1 VVLEAKEKSGTM
13 STVAHAERYGKPV
26 CALRSEA
33 GAQPWAAGPTL
44 QRSAPVYQINPLLYR
59 PLLLGVRS
67 GLPTAALL
75 GVLMRL
81 ELSGRVTCLP
91 GKRYILR

>member
-1 VVLEAKEKSGTM
+1 MEQLLKEAEYMASQGI
-13 STVAHAERYGKPV
+13 E
-26 CALRSEA
+26 E
-33 GAQPWAAGPTL
+33 
-44 QRSAPVYQINPLLYR
+44 
-59 PLLLGVRS
+59 LGVRS

>member
-1 VVLEAKEKSGTM
+1 MCIRDSCTAEDLFGTLGLSAARPAPPPKAAPQPLSENERLVLSCMSGRTQGI
-13 STVAHAERYGKPV
+13 E
-26 CALRSEA
+26 E
-33 GAQPWAAGPTL
+33 
-44 QRSAPVYQINPLLYR
+44 
-59 PLLLGVRS
+59 LGVRS